1 MRKIA
6 LLLTIMS
13 IVLLGTV
20 VSAQEEDA
28 EAEEEVVV
36 ICEDVAPEPRLT
48 GEIEGQVAQA
58 YSSLRQDVGSAVIL
72 DVMTNGDGFM
82 ITGDA
87 VCSGVH
93 WWYPITFDLRDG
105 WVTEGQGDT
114 YWIQPVEAV
123 EETEEAADPGTGG
136 GEESTE
142 ESEEFGTGGP
152 DLIAEVGEEADDG
165 TFVDPRS
172 GVSYVRSSE
181 ACEGAPEALLAP
193 SLGLV
198 AKVVQRYSSLRLGIH
213 SDTILVSVQ
222 NGEEMNIVDGPFCA
236 TDIDSPYNWYLA
248 EYNGTQGWVTEGTG
262 DDYWLEVSS
271 F

>member
-1 MRKIA
+1 MRKIV
-6 LLLTIMS
+6 LILTIMS
-13 IVLLGTV
+13 LTLLGSI

-28 EAEEEVVV
+28 ENGEEEVVV
-36 ICEDVAPEPRLT
+36 ICEDVAPEPRLI
-48 GEIEGQVAQA
+48 GEIEGQVAQS
-58 YSSLRQDVGSAVIL
+58 YSSLRQAPGSAVIL
-72 DVMTNGDGFM
+72 DVMTNGDGFI

-105 WVTEGQGDT
+105 WVTEGQGDI
-114 YWIQPVEAV
+114 YWIQAIEEV
-123 EETEEAADPGTGG
+123 EESEEAADPGTGG
-136 GEESTE
+136 GGEEST
-142 ESEEFGTGGP
+142 EEFGTGGP

-165 TFVDPRS
+165 TFVDPHS
-172 GVSYVRSSE
+172 GVSYVRSTE
-181 ACEGAPEALLAP
+181 ACEGAPEAFLAP

-213 SDTILVSVQ
+213 SDTILESVQ
-222 NGEEMNIVDGPFCA
+222 NGEEMTIVDGPFCA
-236 TDIDSPYNWYLA
+236 TDMDSPYSWYLA
-248 EYNGTQGWVTEGTG
+248 EYDGTQGWVTEGTG